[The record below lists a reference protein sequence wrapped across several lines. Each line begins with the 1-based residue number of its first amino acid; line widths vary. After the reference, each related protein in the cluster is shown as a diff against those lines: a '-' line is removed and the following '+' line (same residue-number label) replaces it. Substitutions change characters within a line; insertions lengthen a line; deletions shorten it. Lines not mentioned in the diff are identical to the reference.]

1 VVAAGKV
8 AGVWT
13 EVPEDAELAEIKAA
27 FANSFGRR
35 WEGVV
40 VGTEREVLFRFWEAY
55 VGVVDLKPHPELN
68 VARLREEDPTVPVVG
83 VLLG

>member
-1 VVAAGKV
+1 V

-27 FANSFGRR
+27 FANSFGQR
-35 WEGVV
+35 WEDVV
-40 VGTEREVLFRFWEAY
+40 VGSDRDALFRFWEAY
-55 VGVVDLKPHPELN
+55 VGVVDLKPHPEVT
-68 VARLREEDPTVPVVG
+68 VARLREENPGIPVLE